1 MGKLDN
7 SKKSRMAVRPV
18 KLVIPDGSM
27 QETVENLLRKAGI
40 LFRRE
45 NDRRK
50 KLLVDSYL
58 IESITC
64 MRSQEIPFYL
74 NRCCFDLAI
83 VGSDWLES
91 WNLDF
96 EVLARLALSRQSRQP
111 IRIVLAAP
119 MLSGYESVE
128 NLPKDSWI
136 ATEYLWLAERW
147 LASRGR
153 DDIELVISIGGTED
167 KPNYGASAIIE
178 AVETGASLAA
188 NGLAVV
194 EEIMKSHTTIAAN
207 KDSYSD
213 PFIRLV
219 IDWFAK
225 TIQGAYDAGRFV
237 RIEANVPA
245 GLEAVATRILGG
257 LKAPTVSRLTDPN
270 WLSLTAYVSK
280 EEQNG
285 KVLAL
290 LNEGIKDICVSDNT
304 DIILGID

>member
-1 MGKLDN
+1 MDN

-27 QETVENLLRKAGI
+27 QEMVLNLLRKAGI
-40 LFRRE
+40 LF
-45 NDRRK
+45 NYADSRRK
-50 KLLVDSYL
+50 KLQVESYL

-64 MRSQEIPFYL
+64 MRPQEIPFYL

-119 MLSGYESVE
+119 MASGYESVE
-128 NLPKDSWI
+128 DLPKDSWI

-178 AVETGASLAA
+178 AVETGASLVA
-188 NGLAVV
+188 NGLAVI
-194 EEIMKSHTTIAAN
+194 EEIMKSHTTIVAN
-207 KDSYSD
+207 KDSYKDS
-213 PFIRLV
+213 FIKPV
-219 IDWFAK
+219 ADWFAK
-225 TIQGAYDAGRFV
+225 TIQGVYDAGRFV
-237 RIEANVPA
+237 RIEANVPTE
-245 GLEAVATRILGG
+245 LEPVATRILGG
-257 LKAPTVSRLTDPN
+257 LKAPTASRLTDPN

-304 DIILGID
+304 DIIMGID